1 MPNPTANSAVI
12 IRRNDDRWLVTVI
25 ENGKSHQ
32 TELDVE
38 ADAKSFAA
46 GESLRLGLSAPSDKP
61 ILDEDPLS
69 DGLT

>member
-1 MPNPTANSAVI
+1 MPGPPADSAVI

-25 ENGKSHQ
+25 ENGESHQ
-32 TELDVE
+32 TGFEVE

-61 ILDEDPLS
+61 VLDEDPLS